1 MRRVGI
7 LFNANIAAA
16 PGLAQSLAK
25 KLQQSGVSVWAYPA
39 SDEARAGEELAGTE
53 MILSLGGDGTMMR
66 AARLAA
72 PEAIPILGI
81 NLGNLGFTTEISG
94 REALTR
100 ISSFLNGESWTD
112 ERAMLQAELPESCPG
127 YVDRV
132 RTRSTDYGDGKSVI
146 HALNDVVVGR
156 GSIIRV
162 IRVKASVDG
171 QPVTTY
177 KGDGVIVATATGST
191 GYSLASGGPILFPS
205 AEEILL
211 TPIAP
216 HLSLATSLVLSPQSL
231 VELEVRTAHEA
242 RVSIDGQLELPLRSG
257 DTVRIRRSP
266 YTTRLLRIQPRSF
279 FHQTLL
285 QKLSARGG
293 SADED

>member
-7 LFNANIAAA
+7 LFNANIAAT
-16 PGLAQSLAK
+16 PGLAQSLAE
-25 KLQQSGVSVWAYPA
+25 KLQQLGVSAWLYPA
-39 SDEARAGEELAGTE
+39 ADEVRATKELAGTE
-53 MILSLGGDGTMMR
+53 MILSLGGDGTMLR
-66 AARLAA
+66 VARLAA

-81 NLGNLGFTTEISG
+81 NLGNLGFATEISG
-94 REALTR
+94 GEALTR
-100 ISSFLNGESWTD
+100 ISSFLAGESWTD
-112 ERAMLQAELPESCPG
+112 ERAMLQAELPSHS
-127 YVDRV
+127 R
-132 RTRSTDYGDGKSVI
+132 VI

-156 GSIIRV
+156 GSIVRV

-191 GYSLASGGPILFPS
+191 GYSLSSGGPILFPN
-205 AEEILL
+205 AQEILL

-216 HLSLATSLVLSPQSL
+216 HLSLATSLVLSPQSV
-231 VELEVRTAHEA
+231 VELEVQTAHEA
-242 RVSIDGQLELPLRSG
+242 RVSIDGQLEFPLHSG

-279 FHQTLL
+279 FHETLL
-285 QKLSARGG
+285 QRLSAKGG
-293 SADED
+293 STDES

>member
-16 PGLAQSLAK
+16 PGLAQSLVK
-25 KLQQSGVSVWAYPA
+25 RLQESDLSVWLCPA
-39 SDEARAGEELAGTE
+39 ADEAKAGKELAGTE
-53 MILSLGGDGTMMR
+53 MILSLGGDGTILR

-72 PEAIPILGI
+72 PDAIPILGI
-81 NLGNLGFTTEISG
+81 NLGDLGFTTEISG

-100 ISSFLNGESWTD
+100 IISFLTGESWID
-112 ERAMLQAELPESCPG
+112 ERTMLQAELPSHSSP
-127 YVDRV
+127 
-132 RTRSTDYGDGKSVI
+132 SVI

-162 IRVKASVDG
+162 IRVKAFVDG

-177 KGDGVIVATATGST
+177 KGDGVIAATATGST
-191 GYSLASGGPILFPS
+191 GYSLAAGGPILFPN

-216 HLSLATSLVLSPQSL
+216 HLDLAASLVLSPQS
-231 VELEVRTAHEA
+231 VIELEVQTAHQA
-242 RVSIDGQLELPLRSG
+242 SVSIDGQLQFPLRSG

-285 QKLSARGG
+285 QRLSVRGG
-293 SADED
+293 LSDES

>member
-1 MRRVGI
+1 MRRIGI
-7 LFNANIAAA
+7 LFNSNIAAA
-16 PGLAQSLAK
+16 PLLAK
-25 KLQQSGVSVWAYPA
+25 NLAEKVYQLGVSAWTYPTA
-39 SDEARAGEELAGTE
+39 DDLKAEEEFPGTE
-53 MILSLGGDGTMMR
+53 MILSLGGDGTMLR

-94 REALTR
+94 RKALTK
-100 ISSFLNGESWTD
+100 ISSFLAGESWID
-112 ERAMLQAELPESCPG
+112 ERAMLQAELPSHS
-127 YVDRV
+127 
-132 RTRSTDYGDGKSVI
+132 STAVI
-146 HALNDVVVGR
+146 HALNDIVMGR
-156 GSIIRV
+156 GSIVRL

-191 GYSLASGGPILFPS
+191 GYSLAAGGPILFPK
-205 AEEILL
+205 AREILL

-216 HLSLATSLVLSPQSL
+216 HLSLAASLVLSPESV
-231 VELEVRTAHEA
+231 VELEVEA
-242 RVSIDGQLELPLRSG
+242 DHHVGVSIDGQIHFPLHSG
-257 DTVRIRRSP
+257 DTVKIRRSP

-285 QKLSARGG
+285 QRLSAKGG
-293 SADED
+293 SADEN

>member
-1 MRRVGI
+1 MRRIGI

-25 KLQQSGVSVWAYPA
+25 KLQQSGISVWAYPA
-39 SDEARAGEELAGTE
+39 SDEARAREELAGTE
-53 MILSLGGDGTMMR
+53 MILSLGGDGTMLR

-72 PEAIPILGI
+72 PETIPILGI
-81 NLGNLGFTTEISG
+81 NLGDLGFTTEISG

-100 ISSFLNGESWTD
+100 ISSFVNGESWTD
-112 ERAMLQAELPESCPG
+112 ERAMLQAELPSH
-127 YVDRV
+127 
-132 RTRSTDYGDGKSVI
+132 SSAI

-156 GSIIRV
+156 GSIVRV
-162 IRVKASVDG
+162 IRVKVSVDG

-191 GYSLASGGPILFPS
+191 GYSLSSGGPILFPN
-205 AEEILL
+205 AQEILL

-216 HLSLATSLVLSPQSL
+216 HLSLAASLVLSPQSV
-231 VELEVRTAHEA
+231 VELEVRTTHEA
-242 RVSIDGQLELPLRSG
+242 RVSIDGQLEFPLRSG

-285 QKLSARGG
+285 QRLSAKGG
-293 SADED
+293 SADGG

>member
-16 PGLAQSLAK
+16 PGLAQSLVK
-25 KLQQSGVSVWAYPA
+25 RLQESDLSVWLCPA
-39 SDEARAGEELAGTE
+39 ADEAKAGEELAGTE
-53 MILSLGGDGTMMR
+53 MILSLGGDGTILR

-72 PEAIPILGI
+72 PDAIPILGI
-81 NLGNLGFTTEISG
+81 NLGDLGFTTEISG

-100 ISSFLNGESWTD
+100 IISFLTGESWID
-112 ERAMLQAELPESCPG
+112 ERTMLQAELPSHSSP
-127 YVDRV
+127 
-132 RTRSTDYGDGKSVI
+132 SVI

-162 IRVKASVDG
+162 IRVKAFVDG

-177 KGDGVIVATATGST
+177 KGDGVIAATATGST
-191 GYSLASGGPILFPS
+191 GYSLAAGGPILFPN

-216 HLSLATSLVLSPQSL
+216 HLDLAASLVLSPQS
-231 VELEVRTAHEA
+231 VIELEVQTAHQA
-242 RVSIDGQLELPLRSG
+242 SVSIDGQLQFPLRSG

-285 QKLSARGG
+285 QRLSVRGG
-293 SADED
+293 LSDES

>member
-1 MRRVGI
+1 MKRVGI
-7 LFNANIAAA
+7 LFNSNIAAA
-16 PGLAQSLAK
+16 PGLAQSMAK
-25 KLQQSGVSVWAYPA
+25 KLQQSGVSVWLYPA
-39 SDEARAGEELAGTE
+39 ADEARAREEFAGTG
-53 MILSLGGDGTMMR
+53 MILSLGGDGTMLR

-81 NLGNLGFTTEISG
+81 NLGNLGFTTEIDG

-100 ISSFLNGESWTD
+100 IAGFLAGESWTD
-112 ERAMLQAELPESCPG
+112 ERAMLQAELPSC
-127 YVDRV
+127 
-132 RTRSTDYGDGKSVI
+132 SSAI

-156 GSIIRV
+156 GSIVRV
-162 IRVKASVDG
+162 IRVKVSVDG

-191 GYSLASGGPILFPS
+191 GYSLAAGGPILFPN
-205 AEEILL
+205 AQEILL

-216 HLSLATSLVLSPQSL
+216 HLGLTASLVLSPQS
-231 VELEVRTAHEA
+231 VIELEVQTAHQA
-242 RVSIDGQLELPLRSG
+242 RVSIDGQLGFPLQSG

-266 YTTRLLRIQPRSF
+266 YITRLLRIQPRSF

-285 QKLSARGG
+285 QRLSAEGR
-293 SADED
+293 SADES

>member
-16 PGLAQSLAK
+16 PGLAQSLAHQ
-25 KLQQSGVSVWAYPA
+25 LRESSISVWAYPA
-39 SDEARAGEELAGTE
+39 ADEAGSREELAGTE
-53 MILSLGGDGTMMR
+53 MILSLGGDGTMLR

-81 NLGNLGFTTEISG
+81 NLGDLGFTTEISG

-100 ISSFLNGESWTD
+100 ISSFLNGEGWTD
-112 ERAMLQAELPESCPG
+112 ERAMLQAELPSHSSPA
-127 YVDRV
+127 
-132 RTRSTDYGDGKSVI
+132 VI

-156 GSIIRV
+156 GSIVRV
-162 IRVKASVDG
+162 IQVKASVDG

-191 GYSLASGGPILFPS
+191 GYSLAAGGPILFPK

-216 HLSLATSLVLSPQSL
+216 HLSLAASLVLSPQSV
-231 VELEVRTAHEA
+231 VELEVQTAHEA
-242 RVSIDGQLELPLRSG
+242 RVSIDGQLEFPLRSG
-257 DTVRIRRSP
+257 NTVRIRRSP
-266 YTTRLLRIQPRSF
+266 YTTRLLRTRPRSF

-285 QKLSARGG
+285 QRLIAKGG
-293 SADED
+293 PSDES

>member
-1 MRRVGI
+1 MRRIGI

-25 KLQQSGVSVWAYPA
+25 KLQQAGISVWAYPA
-39 SDEARAGEELAGTE
+39 SDEAREELAGSE
-53 MILSLGGDGTMMR
+53 MILSLGGDGTMLR

-81 NLGNLGFTTEISG
+81 NLGDLGFTTEISG

-100 ISSFLNGESWTD
+100 ISSFLDGESWTD
-112 ERAMLQAELPESCPG
+112 ERAMLQAELPSH
-127 YVDRV
+127 
-132 RTRSTDYGDGKSVI
+132 SSAI

-156 GSIIRV
+156 GSIVRV
-162 IRVKASVDG
+162 IRVKVSVDG

-191 GYSLASGGPILFPS
+191 GYSLSSGGPILFPN
-205 AEEILL
+205 AQEILL

-216 HLSLATSLVLSPQSL
+216 HLSLAASLVLSSQSV

-242 RVSIDGQLELPLRSG
+242 RISIDGQLEFPLRSG
-257 DTVRIRRSP
+257 DMVRIRRSP
-266 YTTRLLRIQPRSF
+266 YTTQLLRIQPRSF

-285 QKLSARGG
+285 QRLSAKGG
-293 SADED
+293 SADEG

>member
-16 PGLAQSLAK
+16 PGLAQGLAE
-25 KLQQSGVSVWAYPA
+25 KLQQLGVSAWLYPA
-39 SDEARAGEELAGTE
+39 ADEVRATKELAGTE
-53 MILSLGGDGTMMR
+53 MILSLGGDGSMLR

-81 NLGNLGFTTEISG
+81 NLGNLGFTTEING
-94 REALTR
+94 LEALTR
-100 ISSFLNGESWTD
+100 ISSFLAGESWTD
-112 ERAMLQAELPESCPG
+112 QRAMLQAELPSQSSP
-127 YVDRV
+127 
-132 RTRSTDYGDGKSVI
+132 SVI

-156 GSIIRV
+156 GSIVRV

-191 GYSLASGGPILFPS
+191 GYSLAAGGPILFPK

-216 HLSLATSLVLSPQSL
+216 HLSLSASLVLSPQSV
-231 VELEVRTAHEA
+231 VELEVQTAHEA
-242 RVSIDGQLELPLRSG
+242 RVSIDGQLQFPLRSG

-285 QKLSARGG
+285 QRLSAKGG
-293 SADED
+293 STDES

>member
-1 MRRVGI
+1 
-7 LFNANIAAA
+7 LYNANIAAA
-16 PGLAQSLAK
+16 PGLAQSLAHQ
-25 KLQQSGVSVWAYPA
+25 LRESSISVWAYPA
-39 SDEARAGEELAGTE
+39 ADETRAREELAGTE
-53 MILSLGGDGTMMR
+53 MILSLGGDGTMLR

-81 NLGNLGFTTEISG
+81 NLGDLGFTTEISG
-94 REALTR
+94 REALTT

-112 ERAMLQAELPESCPG
+112 ERAMLQAELPSHP
-127 YVDRV
+127 
-132 RTRSTDYGDGKSVI
+132 SPSVI

-156 GSIIRV
+156 GSIVRV

-191 GYSLASGGPILFPS
+191 GYSLAAGGPILFPN
-205 AEEILL
+205 AQEILL

-216 HLSLATSLVLSPQSL
+216 HLSLATSLVLSPQSI
-231 VELEVRTAHEA
+231 VELEVQTAHEA
-242 RVSIDGQLELPLRSG
+242 RVSIDGQLQFSLRSG

-266 YTTRLLRIQPRSF
+266 YTTRLLRIQPRYF

-285 QKLSARGG
+285 QRLSAKGG
-293 SADED
+293 SADES

>member
-25 KLQQSGVSVWAYPA
+25 KLQQSSISVWAYPS
-39 SDEARAGEELAGTE
+39 SDEARAREELAGTE
-53 MILSLGGDGTMMR
+53 MILSLGGDGTMLR
-66 AARLAA
+66 AARLIA
-72 PEAIPILGI
+72 PEAIPLLGI
-81 NLGNLGFTTEISG
+81 KLGDLGFTTEISG
-94 REALTR
+94 REALTK

-112 ERAMLQAELPESCPG
+112 ERAMLQAELPSHASPA
-127 YVDRV
+127 
-132 RTRSTDYGDGKSVI
+132 VI
-146 HALNDVVVGR
+146 HALNDIVVGR

-162 IRVKASVDG
+162 IRVKASVNG

-191 GYSLASGGPILFPS
+191 GYSLACGGPILFPN
-205 AEEILL
+205 AQDILL

-216 HLSLATSLVLSPQSL
+216 HLSLATSLVLSPQS
-231 VELEVRTAHEA
+231 VIELEVQTTHEA
-242 RVSIDGQLELPLRSG
+242 RVSIDGQLEFLLRSG

-266 YTTRLLRIQPRSF
+266 YTTRLLRIQPRPF

-285 QKLSARGG
+285 QRLSARAG
-293 SADED
+293 SADEG